1 MSDFDHSEPNGLE
14 LVFKSIDPVSV
25 RMACDFLQQGGIEAF
40 IFDNEAARMLGS
52 TSAVEA
58 RLMVP
63 ADRLAEARLRLK
75 QLGFT

>member
-1 MSDFDHSEPNGLE
+1 MSDFDHNQTTGLE

-25 RMACDFLQQGGIEAF
+25 QIACDFLQQGGIEAF
-40 IFDNEAARMLGS
+40 IFDNEASRMLGS

-63 ADRLAEARLRLK
+63 AGRLAEARLRLK